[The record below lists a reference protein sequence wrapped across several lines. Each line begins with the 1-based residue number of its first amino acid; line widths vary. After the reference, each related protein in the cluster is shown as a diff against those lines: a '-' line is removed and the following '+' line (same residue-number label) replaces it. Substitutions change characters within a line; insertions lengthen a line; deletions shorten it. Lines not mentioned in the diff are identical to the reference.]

1 MLNILL
7 TGCCGR
13 MGHAIR
19 ANLPQDCRI
28 LAGVDLLGEADFP
41 VYRNIADVK
50 EKCDVMI
57 DFSNHVLTKDILDYA
72 VKNQTPCVICTTGQ
86 TESELEYIEKCSEKV
101 AVFRSG
107 NMSLGINL
115 IMRLA
120 AEAAKT
126 LGDDFDIEIIEKH
139 HRNKLDAPS
148 GTAIMIA
155 DEIKAEMSED
165 TVYTYG
171 RADRRTVR
179 PKCEIGISSV
189 RGGDIVGEHEVL
201 FCGNGEVISVKHT
214 AETREVFASGAIRA
228 AVYLADKSA
237 GMYSMKQLIKDSAL
251 AEKHCRTH

>member
-13 MGHAIR
+13 MGHAIA
-19 ANLPQDCRI
+19 ANLPQSCRI
-28 LAGVDLLGEADFP
+28 AAGVDLLGKAEFP
-41 VYRNIADVK
+41 VYRKIADVK
-50 EKCDVMI
+50 EECDVII
-57 DFSNHVLTKDILDYA
+57 DFSNHALTDDILNYA
-72 VKNQTPCVICTTGQ
+72 TEKHIPCVICTTGQ
-86 TESELEYIEKCSEKV
+86 TDDELDRIKKASEKI

-126 LGDDFDIEIIEKH
+126 LGEGFDVEIIEKH

-155 DEIKAEMSED
+155 DEIKTEMDSD

-171 RADRRTVR
+171 RYDRRTVR
-179 PKCEIGISSV
+179 PTREIGISSI

-201 FCGNGEVISVKHT
+201 FCGNGEVISIKHT
-214 AETREVFASGAIRA
+214 AENREVFAAGAIRA
-228 AVYLADKSA
+228 AMYIADKTA

-251 AEKHCRTH
+251 AGKTE